1 MTAAKKYEMI
11 VIIIQQI
18 FEIKKKEYADQL
30 MQRRRRL
37 AELFN
42 SEMNGWKLEVMARV
56 ETVVDRKKRYRVYCS
71 GSSLSMS
78 YCDIW

>member
-56 ETVVDRKKRYRVYCS
+56 ETVVDRKKRYRVFLLQWLIITS
-71 GSSLSMS
+71 IIL
-78 YCDIW
+78 